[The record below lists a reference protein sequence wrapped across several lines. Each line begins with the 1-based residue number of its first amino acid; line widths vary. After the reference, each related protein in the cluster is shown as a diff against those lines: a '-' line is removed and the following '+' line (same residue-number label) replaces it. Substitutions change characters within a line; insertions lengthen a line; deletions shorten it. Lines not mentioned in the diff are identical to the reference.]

1 MIYERHNSD
10 VEIAIKLG
18 VDTCLLMSNIAINGK
33 GFKNDYDVDSFAPT
47 YVMRSYSELNWINHS
62 FFLVLKTSDPKIL

>member
-47 YVMRSYSELNWINHS
+47 YVMRSYSELN
-62 FFLVLKTSDPKIL
+62 